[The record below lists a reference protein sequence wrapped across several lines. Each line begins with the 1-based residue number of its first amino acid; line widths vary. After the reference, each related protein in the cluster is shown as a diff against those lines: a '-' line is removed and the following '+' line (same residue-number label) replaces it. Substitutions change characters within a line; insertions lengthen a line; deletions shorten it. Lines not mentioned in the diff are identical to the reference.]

1 MPKIAAREA
10 QLRELLQKSGSG
22 LANPAGNL
30 SEADRVKADKLAEK
44 IRTDYGRA
52 DEWGS
57 QKEALS
63 LRLWRSIHAHH
74 KHLKEEMAKISP
86 SVLNNYASTASIG
99 TPQVPSL
106 SALPAAL
113 AGLKSPAMELDS
125 PLAGLKRKGSLLSPG
140 VGTLT
145 PGTPMSAAARARAG
159 GRTTPGEGSPAP
171 PERGLGSSIRGV
183 GGGRKARGGS
193 LSASGPGRSTLSQST
208 EFGSLPGLEG
218 FEGEGGEG
226 EEGEEK
232 DDTPYCF
239 CQRVSFGEMIGCDNA
254 ENDPDC
260 KEWFHIGCMDRRG
273 AAAFELA
280 AQIPSSG
287 GGLRIGRSG
296 SFWGKCP
303 RSCASIFKQE
313 ATCAHDDGTRKEMR
327 LDRRPQSGRELLT
340 YWPLGIAALV
350 SRAPISALSCFP
362 NRIRL
367 VNGLC

>member
-1 MPKIAAREA
+1 MMHIEDPAEIAAIATEFISNLDNLPQEVSHMVKEIEHKDAKIQDLLPKIAARET
-10 QLRELLQKSGSG
+10 QLKEILYKSGNAPS
-22 LANPAGNL
+22 NPAATL

-52 DEWGS
+52 DEWSS

-74 KHLKEEMAKISP
+74 KHLKEEMNKISP
-86 SVLNNYASTASIG
+86 AVLNNYSATASIG

-113 AGLKSPAMELDS
+113 AGLKSPAVELDS
-125 PLAGLKRKGSLLSPG
+125 PLAGLKRKGSLLGPG

-159 GRTTPGEGSPAP
+159 GRTTPIDSGSPAP
-171 PERGLGSSIRGV
+171 PERGLGGNTRGV
-183 GGGRKARGGS
+183 GASRKARGGS
-193 LSASGPGRSTLSQST
+193 LSASGPGRSGLSQST
-208 EFGSLPGLEG
+208 ELGLDGLAG

-260 KEWFHIGCMDRRG
+260 KEWFHIGCVGVTKPLPQKWYCSECLAKLKNKRNRR
-273 AAAFELA
+273 
-280 AQIPSSG
+280 Q
-287 GGLRIGRSG
+287 
-296 SFWGKCP
+296 
-303 RSCASIFKQE
+303 
-313 ATCAHDDGTRKEMR
+313 
-327 LDRRPQSGRELLT
+327 
-340 YWPLGIAALV
+340 
-350 SRAPISALSCFP
+350 
-362 NRIRL
+362 
-367 VNGLC
+367 

>member
-1 MPKIAAREA
+1 MMYIEDPAEIAAIATEFISNLDNLPQEVSHLVKEIEHKDVKIQDLMPKIAAREA

-106 SALPAAL
+106 SGLPAAL
-113 AGLKSPAMELDS
+113 AGLKSPAVELDS

-193 LSASGPGRSTLSQST
+193 LSVSGPGRSALSQST
-208 EFGSLPGLEG
+208 EFGSLGGLEG

-260 KEWFHIGCMDRRG
+260 KEWFHIGCVGVTKPLPQKWYCSECLAKLKNKRRR
-273 AAAFELA
+273 
-280 AQIPSSG
+280 Q
-287 GGLRIGRSG
+287 
-296 SFWGKCP
+296 
-303 RSCASIFKQE
+303 
-313 ATCAHDDGTRKEMR
+313 
-327 LDRRPQSGRELLT
+327 
-340 YWPLGIAALV
+340 
-350 SRAPISALSCFP
+350 
-362 NRIRL
+362 
-367 VNGLC
+367 